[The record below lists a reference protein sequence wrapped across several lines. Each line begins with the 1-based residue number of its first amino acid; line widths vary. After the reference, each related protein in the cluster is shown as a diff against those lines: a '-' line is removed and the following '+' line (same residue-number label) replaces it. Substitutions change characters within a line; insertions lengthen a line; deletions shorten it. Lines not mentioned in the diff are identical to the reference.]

1 MKAPLDE
8 QQLLE
13 TCRKCALVSGVL
25 TDYGFGRKKHEWY
38 AVPSPTTGNG
48 GIIVEFDEKGEV
60 VFTVECRD
68 DAQLTRMA
76 AVFFQQSQ

>member
-8 QQLLE
+8 KELLE
-13 TCRKCALVSGVL
+13 TCRKYALVGGVL
-25 TDYGFGRKKHEWY
+25 TSFGLGRKKHEWY
-38 AVPSPTTGNG
+38 AMSSPTEGAG
-48 GIIVEFDEKGEV
+48 GFIVEFDEKGEV